1 MPAAITPQR
10 AALLLVPL
18 LAALSGCPRVK
29 VDLGK
34 DGAPTSAD
42 DLLRR
47 IGTAESQIFAVKGDG
62 RLVVDSP
69 QGKGAVTIFAAV
81 SHPAFIHLEQLDFFG
96 RPQTVFVTDGTSF
109 GLYDAQQGKYFRGP
123 ATAPNLSR
131 FLPVVMPPTELASV
145 MLGRAPRIQ
154 SQSREMRFDDALQV
168 FVLMLKRGDVTQY
181 LHVQP
186 PSYRV
191 VKSWAEG
198 ITAYEL
204 AFSDI
209 AAPNPGV
216 TLPKVAALEVAVA
229 KTKLE
234 LTWKDITVNEAPDL
248 TLFDLEPPEGVAVVE
263 VDASGNPRQPPP
275 Q

>member
-10 AALLLVPL
+10 LALLFVPVVV
-18 LAALSGCPRVK
+18 AVSGCPRVK

-34 DGAPTSAD
+34 DGAPTSAE

-47 IGTAESQIFAVKGDG
+47 IGTAESQVFAVKGDG
-62 RLVVDSP
+62 RLVVESP

-96 RPQTVFVTDGTSF
+96 RPQTVFVTDGTNF
-109 GLYDAQQGKYFRGP
+109 GLYDAQLGKYFRGP

-131 FLPVVMPPTELASV
+131 FLPVVMPPSELASV

-154 SQSREMRFDDALQV
+154 SESREMHFDDELQL
-168 FVLMLKRGDVTQY
+168 FVLTLKRGDVKQF

-198 ITAYEL
+198 LTAYEL

-216 TLPKVAALEVAVA
+216 TLPKVAALDVAVA

-234 LTWKDITVNEAPDL
+234 LTWKDFTVNEAPDL
-248 TLFDLEPPEGVAVVE
+248 TLFDLEPPEGIPVVE